1 VRKSSE
7 NKKEERR
14 HKRLELKAE
23 VTVRS
28 ESGAL
33 PGRTLDISESGM
45 AVILPVELPVGKAVK
60 LEMKVPAPITADA
73 IVRSRDVFRHGFEFV
88 QPLREIVGDET
99 DLGDCQNCG
108 GTGSTLQPL
117 DGEQGVAFARLKC
130 SDCSGTGYSSKQ
142 AV

>member
-1 VRKSSE
+1 VGKPRE
-7 NKKEERR
+7 GNKEKRR
-14 HKRLELKAE
+14 HRRLELKAE

-28 ESGAL
+28 ESGAV
-33 PGRTLDISESGM
+33 PGQTLDISESGM
-45 AVILPVELPVGKAVK
+45 SVILPIELHVGKTVK
-60 LEMKVPAPITADA
+60 LEMKVPVMATAHA

-88 QPLREIVGDET
+88 QPLCEIVGDET
-99 DLGDCQNCG
+99 HLGDCQNCG